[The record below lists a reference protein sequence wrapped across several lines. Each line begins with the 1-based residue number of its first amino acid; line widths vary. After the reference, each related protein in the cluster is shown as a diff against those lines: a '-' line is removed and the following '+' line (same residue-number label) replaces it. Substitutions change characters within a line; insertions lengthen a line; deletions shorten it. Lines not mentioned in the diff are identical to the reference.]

1 MRNAIASRWRL
12 AAVAAGA
19 MALSWPVTG
28 AAQTVAGQ
36 ARAVQATVASP
47 IGLTT
52 TTLADTGTLG
62 GPTDA
67 RDASQLTGS
76 IPALLSAEVLHATT
90 IGWDDQVASE
100 ASMGGL
106 SITIAGSSITADFVQ
121 ARVIAAQGAAGN
133 RTSSVAGLTIN
144 GVPVDVSGLANQT
157 ISIPGGAIV
166 INEQAGNAVNAIHII
181 IDGTADVVI
190 ASASASAQ

>member
-1 MRNAIASRWRL
+1 MRTAIVSSWRL
-12 AAVAAGA
+12 AAMAAGA
-19 MALSWPVTG
+19 MALFWPATG
-28 AAQTVAGQ
+28 AAQTVSGQ

-47 IGLTT
+47 LGIRT

-76 IPALLSAEVLHATT
+76 IPALLNAEALHATT

-106 SITIAGSSITADFVQ
+106 SITIAGNSITAEFVQ
-121 ARVIAAQGAAGN
+121 ARVLAAQGAA
-133 RTSSVAGLTIN
+133 SSRASIVTGLTIN
-144 GVPVDVSGLANQT
+144 GVPVDVSGDANQMM
-157 ISIPGGAIV
+157 SIPGGAIV
-166 INEQAGNAVNAIHII
+166 INEHAGETVNAIHIV
-181 IDGTADVVI
+181 IDGTADVVV
-190 ASASASAQ
+190 ASASARAQ

>member
-1 MRNAIASRWRL
+1 MRNRIASSWRL
-12 AAVAAGA
+12 AAIAAGA
-19 MALSWPVTG
+19 MALFWPVAS
-28 AAQTVAGQ
+28 AAQTVAGH

-76 IPALLSAEVLHATT
+76 IPALLSAEALHATT
-90 IGWDDQVASE
+90 IGWDDQ
-100 ASMGGL
+100 
-106 SITIAGSSITADFVQ
+106 
-121 ARVIAAQGAAGN
+121 ARVTAVQGAAGN

-157 ISIPGGAIV
+157 ITIPGGAIV
-166 INEQAGNAVNAIHII
+166 INEQAGDAVNAIHII

>member
-12 AAVAAGA
+12 AAIAAGA
-19 MALSWPVTG
+19 MALSWPVAG
-28 AAQTVAGQ
+28 AAQTVAGH
-36 ARAVQATVASP
+36 ARAVQATIASP
-47 IGLTT
+47 LGITI

-76 IPALLSAEVLHATT
+76 IPALLSAEALHATT

-106 SITIAGSSITADFVQ
+106 SITIAGNSITADFVQ
-121 ARVIAAQGAAGN
+121 ARVTAAQGAA
-133 RTSSVAGLTIN
+133 RHRASSVDGLTIN
-144 GVPVDVSGLANQT
+144 GVAVDVTGGPNQT
-157 ISIPGGAIV
+157 ITIPGGAIV
-166 INEQAGNAVNAIHII
+166 INEQAGDAVNALRIV
-181 IDGTADVVI
+181 IDGAADVVI